1 MSKGLSAVSSAG
13 EYDVQR
19 LPMYLRIRSDIKARI
34 QAGEFAPGTAI
45 PSESDLARH
54 YGTTK
59 LTVRNAIDGLV
70 EECVVV
76 RLQGKGTFVSQG
88 LADDNPSSH
97 RPRGFRDT
105 QGGLQHAPSV
115 RVLENS
121 IRPTGPYF
129 ASVFGVPEESDLY
142 YVRRLNCI
150 DGEPFAIESTLI
162 PCDLFPGIED
172 VDISIFSLYEYYAL
186 NGHEVVRA
194 TEELEV
200 RELKPR
206 EAQLLRGTAGDPAL
220 GLSCVSYDAEGRA
233 LEYVRSVAI
242 GEHACYRVRQ

>member
-1 MSKGLSAVSSAG
+1 MSKGLSVTSRTTG
-13 EYDVQR
+13 RGVQD
-19 LPMYLRIRSDIKARI
+19 LPMYLRIRSDIKGKVSS
-34 QAGEFAPGTAI
+34 GEFAPGTAI
-45 PSESDLARH
+45 PSESELARH

-70 EECVVV
+70 EEGIVV
-76 RLQGKGTFVSQG
+76 RLQGKGTFVSKG
-88 LADDNPSSH
+88 LADENPSAH
-97 RPRGFRDT
+97 RPRGFRDA
-105 QGGLQHAPSV
+105 QGGFKRAPSV
-115 RVLENS
+115 RVLANS
-121 IRPTGPYF
+121 VRATGPYYARLF
-129 ASVFGVPEESDLY
+129 DVPPASDLY

-150 DGEPFAIESTLI
+150 DGEPFAIEGTLI
-162 PCDLFPGIED
+162 PCELFPGIVD

-206 EAQLLRGTAGDPAL
+206 EAQLLRGQAGDPAL
-220 GLSCVSYDAEGRA
+220 GLSCVSYDADGRA
-233 LEYVRSVAI
+233 LEFVRSVAI

>member
-1 MSKGLSAVSSAG
+1 MKGFSPIASTVDR
-13 EYDVQR
+13 DVR
-19 LPMYLRIRSDIKARI
+19 KLPMYLRIRSDIKSRI
-34 QAGEFAPGTAI
+34 ASSEFAPGTAI

-59 LTVRNAIDGLV
+59 LTVRNAIDGLAD
-70 EECVVV
+70 ELVVV

-88 LADDNPSSH
+88 LADDGPSSH
-97 RPRGFRDT
+97 RPRGFRDA
-105 QGGLQHAPSV
+105 QGGLQHAPTV

-121 IRPTGPYF
+121 VRAVGPYF
-129 ASVFGVPEESDLY
+129 SSVFDVPEEGDLY

-162 PCDLFPGIED
+162 PCDLFPGIAD

-206 EAQLLRGTAGDPAL
+206 EAQLLRGSAGEPAL
-220 GLSCVSYDAEGRA
+220 GLSCVSYDADGRA
-233 LEYVRSVAI
+233 LEFVRSVAI
-242 GEHACYRVRQ
+242 GEHACYRIRQ

>member
-1 MSKGLSAVSSAG
+1 MSKGLSARSHIAYRG
-13 EYDVQR
+13 VQD
-19 LPMYLRIRSDIKARI
+19 LPIYLRIRSDIKSRI
-34 QAGEFAPGTAI
+34 SGGEFAPGTAI

-70 EECVVV
+70 EEGIVA

-88 LADDNPSSH
+88 LADENPSSH
-97 RPRGFRDT
+97 QPRGFRDS
-105 QGGLQHAPSV
+105 QGGLRRAPSV

-121 IRPTGPYF
+121 VRAAGPFYARLF
-129 ASVFGVPEESDLY
+129 DVPAESDLY

-162 PCDLFPGIED
+162 PCDLFPGIVD

-206 EAQLLRGTAGDPAL
+206 EAQLLRGTVDDPAL
-220 GLSCVSYDAEGRA
+220 GLSCISYDADGRA
-233 LEYVRSVAI
+233 LEFVRSVAI
-242 GEHACYRVRQ
+242 GEHACFRVRQ